1 MTTTVNITMY
11 AGETLVRSMTV
22 TQDDVAVNLTGT
34 AIRYV
39 LNAPTAI
46 VKYVSSGITVTNAA
60 GGAFTL
66 TLLPA
71 DTIALNGTYV
81 HEIKLETSGGV
92 VTTAMTGSMNILPTL
107 ILDVTP

>member
-1 MTTTVNITMY
+1 MATIVNITMY
-11 AGETLVRSMTV
+11 AGETMVRSITV

-34 AIRYV
+34 SIRYA
-39 LNAPTAI
+39 LNAPTQV
-46 VKYVSSGITVTNAA
+46 VKYVGSGITVTNAA

-71 DTIALNGTYV
+71 DTIGLNGSFT
-81 HEIKLETSGGV
+81 HEIKLETSGGT
-92 VTTAMTGSMNILPTL
+92 VTTAMTGVITILPTL

>member
-1 MTTTVNITMY
+1 MTTTVNITMV
-11 AGETLVRSMTV
+11 AGETMARSMTV

-39 LNAPTAI
+39 LNAPTPVI
-46 VKYVSSGITVTNAA
+46 KYVTSGITVTNAA

-71 DTIALNGTYV
+71 DTIGLNGIYK

-92 VTTAMTGSMNILPTL
+92 VTAAMDGFLTVSPTL